1 MITDRLIE
9 KIIDLQNP
17 TCVGL
22 DTHFDYLPDEMKVG
36 VTTFEGVAERIFE
49 FNKKLID
56 TLYGLIPSVKVQ
68 IAYYEAYG
76 VAGLKA

>member
-22 DTHFDYLPDEMKVG
+22 DTLFDYLPDDMK
-36 VTTFEGVAERIFE
+36 TSLEELILFRIA
-49 FNKKLID
+49 NLKK
-56 TLYGLIPSVKVQ
+56 
-68 IAYYEAYG
+68 
-76 VAGLKA
+76 

>member
-22 DTHFDYLPDEMKVG
+22 DTLFDYLPDDMKER
-36 VTTFEGVAERIFE
+36 FEALICERMAVLAVPQ
-49 FNKKLID
+49 NK
-56 TLYGLIPSVKVQ
+56 
-68 IAYYEAYG
+68 
-76 VAGLKA
+76 